1 MTVIAQGRSSP
12 ADPPRPGPTTA
23 AVRVVVSPPAGSGA
37 SARDGVANSP
47 TQREAEFTAF
57 MAESSAALAR
67 TAWFLC
73 GDEHQADE
81 LVQQAFVRVWTHWGK
96 VRQGEPLAYARK
108 VLSNLRIDS
117 WRKHRREVLA
127 DPGSLPEGAAPS
139 SADVHAERDRLV
151 RALALL
157 SRKQRRIVV
166 LRHLEGLS
174 EKETAAALG
183 VSVGTVKSHSS
194 RGLGKLRELL
204 NDPGHSASGQDQ
216 PRQNERGGSAR

>member
-1 MTVIAQGRSSP
+1 M
-12 ADPPRPGPTTA
+12 
-23 AVRVVVSPPAGSGA
+23 RVVVSPPSGSRV
-37 SARDGVANSP
+37 RDAVADSP
-47 TQREAEFTAF
+47 TSREAEFTAF

-73 GDEHQADE
+73 GDEHQAEE
-81 LVQQAFVRVWTHWGK
+81 LVQQAFVRVWAHWGK

-117 WRKHRREVLA
+117 WRKHRREMLS
-127 DPGSLPEGAAPS
+127 DPDSLPEGAAPS

-183 VSVGTVKSHSS
+183 VSVGTVKSQSS
-194 RGLGKLRELL
+194 RGLVKLRRLL
-204 NDPGHSASGQDQ
+204 NDHDRNESGHNTPGQDE

>member
-1 MTVIAQGRSSP
+1 VVRDGG
-12 ADPPRPGPTTA
+12 ADGPT
-23 AVRVVVSPPAGSGA
+23 R
-37 SARDGVANSP
+37 
-47 TQREAEFTAF
+47 REAEFTAF
-57 MAESSAALAR
+57 MAESTAALAR

-73 GDEHQADE
+73 GDEHQAEE
-81 LVQQAFVRVWTHWGK
+81 LVQQTFVRVWTHWG
-96 VRQGEPLAYARK
+96 RARRGEPLAYARK

-127 DPGSLPEGAAPS
+127 DPGRLPEGAAPS

-157 SRKQRRIVV
+157 GRKQRRIVV

-183 VSVGTVKSHSS
+183 VSVGTVKSQSS
-194 RGLGKLRELL
+194 RGLVRLRGLL
-204 NDPGHSASGQDQ
+204 HDHDRNESGHNTPGQDE
-216 PRQNERGGSAR
+216 PGRHNRGGSAR